1 MAFIMSKDFGHVVE
15 VLNNINFGA
24 ELDLAPIESDLGGTE
39 TPNSFVGS
47 FSKEFDSSIS
57 SNNQEAGGDVSSFLT
72 LSPMSSPSDDSSS
85 SIKETTRI
93 SV

>member
-1 MAFIMSKDFGHVVE
+1 MAFVMSKDFGHVVE

-24 ELDLAPIESDLGGTE
+24 ELDLAPLESDLGRK

-47 FSKEFDSSIS
+47 FSKEFDLSIS
-57 SNNQEAGGDVSSFLT
+57 SNNQQAGGDVSSFLT